1 MTQWLRRNAEAQAN
15 LFVIN
20 ASTPAQLFHVLRR
33 QMNRPF
39 TKPLI
44 LLSPKYLLHHR
55 RATSALEVVR
65 LCQMSFAAEMKMF
78 RAQYSSEGEIF
89 FFKAVGKHLSEIA
102 GIFVVEFMHFTKVNR
117 LVSTFKS

>member
-15 LFVIN
+15 MFVIS

-55 RATSALEVVR
+55 RATSALEVN
-65 LCQMSFAAEMKMF
+65 FANF
-78 RAQYSSEGEIF
+78 LDLNGNF
-89 FFKAVGKHLSEIA
+89 LSLEP
-102 GIFVVEFMHFTKVNR
+102 
-117 LVSTFKS
+117 